1 MNKAALI
8 TGGAK
13 RIGKALA
20 LDLAIKGYDIAIH
33 YNSSEIEAEKTK
45 NEIKKFGTTCK
56 SFKCD
61 LENTNDVLELVS
73 EVKKSFPNLY
83 ILVNNAS
90 IFDNIGFM
98 EVTPDFFDK
107 DFGVNF
113 KAPFFLSQSFAK
125 NIDEGLIIN
134 FLDTRINRTTTE
146 HFVYNL
152 SKKCLYHFTRM
163 AAKEL
168 APRIRVNGIC
178 PGPILPPPGESK
190 EYLEEI
196 VEKVP
201 MKKTGDT
208 SYIVNAFNYL
218 LENDFTTGECLFV
231 DGGKHLN
238 Y

>member
-1 MNKAALI
+1 MNNAALI

-20 LDLAIKGYDIAIH
+20 LNLAEKGFSIAIH
-33 YNSSEIEAEKTK
+33 YNSSFDEAENTK
-45 NEIKKFGTTCK
+45 NEIKKLGVNCET
-56 SFKCD
+56 FKCN
-61 LENTNDVLELVS
+61 LENIKDVLELVS
-73 EVKKSFPNLY
+73 KVKECFPDLN
-83 ILVNNAS
+83 ILINNAS
-90 IFDNIGFM
+90 IFDNVEFFD
-98 EVTPDFFDK
+98 VTPEFFDK
-107 DFGVNF
+107 DFNINF

-125 NIDEGLIIN
+125 NVDAGLIIN
-134 FLDTRINRTTTE
+134 FLDTRINRTATE

-178 PGPILPPPGESK
+178 PGPILPPPGESEK
-190 EYLEEI
+190 YLEKI
-196 VEKVP
+196 TEKVP
-201 MKKTGDT
+201 MKKTGNPGD
-208 SYIVNAFNYL
+208 IVNAFNYFL
-218 LENDFTTGECLFV
+218 DNDFVTGECIFV